1 MILKNLELAGFKSF
15 VDGTH
20 LDFTQGFTAVVGPNG
35 CGKSNISDAIRW
47 VIGEQSSKQLRG
59 TRVAD
64 LIFNGTA
71 QRKPVNRAEVTM
83 TLSDVPEGLRIAT
96 IPNASEEIKVTRCYH
111 RSGESEFYINNVPC
125 RLKDITDLFLDVG
138 ISPKVLTVIEQNH
151 VQDIVTSKPEDRR
164 IWIEEAA
171 GVLKFKVRKNEAL
184 RKLDTA
190 GQNLDRISDI
200 VQELERQVESLKRQ
214 AAKAER
220 YKQFHIE
227 MKDLSLRLFSQK
239 IRRFQ
244 KELEEI
250 GVEVEQ
256 QTETK
261 TVKQARLSELETR
274 IEQLKFDIDTLVGEL
289 NAKKETRHELSEA
302 IGKNEHRI
310 ELKKQQIE
318 QARTDIESGKREIT
332 EMLTEIEVHEQETI
346 AQRNDLTAIGEQIN
360 ERETQLETR
369 TQEQTAQKEKLQATE
384 VQLKEVEKK
393 VLDLWHRTSQKKNEV
408 TALVTRQENLE
419 NREASLEKE
428 ESATRLLNEDAMG
441 QEGGA
446 RISNQGKEAAFD
458 QLKQQHEAAQQRL
471 AEEKENARQQRN
483 QAMQSKEAYMGK
495 QSLFSSLT
503 ELRKKFEGY
512 GEGVQSLM
520 GNGNGD
526 RMQGLREVL
535 GNVLKAPAEYESAV
549 EAVLGNRLNS
559 VIVDSYNDSAE
570 AIRYLSENKSGR
582 GTFIPMNPKSAP
594 KPPVYLN
601 GHPGVIG
608 KARDFVQTTDDY
620 SGVIDHLLGD
630 VVIVRDFDTALHLYG
645 QEEFQGTVVTLEG
658 EVIDSLGI
666 VSGGVTE
673 ETAEGPLARNREMEL
688 LSKEVEVL
696 QSEMV
701 QAEEEVV
708 RHDEK
713 VTQAESSVESL
724 ATETQQA
731 RIELAHSQK
740 DLESFQQESARLQKK
755 LETLASERKSAAQER
770 EELTARHTELLRELE
785 QEESD
790 KQQYETRVAELK
802 TESEQ
807 HRQTLEEINSGIHE
821 VQVWVTSL
829 TGKRET
835 VLNEI
840 KRLQQ
845 QQENLKHRI
854 RQREGEQGLN
864 RDKIEDCEKII
875 AETEEAILTQA
886 RDKDALSEEIVQ
898 GEDELRELEESLASQ
913 EKETRLLHQEV
924 QELSESI
931 FKIES
936 KRSEIQLQTTHL
948 EEKAFEDFSVN
959 REELMH
965 GTFEEV
971 DENPASKRIVEL
983 REKIRKLGDV
993 NLAALSDFQVANER
1007 FLFLHEQE
1015 QDLTKSIQTL
1025 HETIEKIDETT
1036 RQLFLDTFNKVNE
1049 HFKHLFS
1056 RLFQG
1061 GKAELSLDNPDNPL
1075 ESGVDI
1081 TASPAGKSMH
1091 NITLLSGGEK
1101 TMTAIALIFALLKV
1115 RPSPFCLLDEID
1127 APLDE
1132 ANVVRFQE
1140 MLQEFSGDTQFIIIT
1155 HNQKTMGFADTLY
1168 GVTMEEHGVSKV
1180 VSVHLNN

>member
-71 QRKPVNRAEVTM
+71 HRKPVNRAEVTM

-214 AAKAER
+214 ASKAER

-256 QTETK
+256 KTETK

-346 AQRNDLTAIGEQIN
+346 AQRNELTAIGEQIN
-360 ERETQLETR
+360 ERETQLESR
-369 TQEQTAQKEKLQATE
+369 TQEQSAQKEKLQVTE

-419 NREASLEKE
+419 SREASLEKE
-428 ESATRLLNEDAMG
+428 ESDTRLLNEDAIS
-441 QEGGA
+441 QEGEA
-446 RISNQGKEAAFD
+446 RISNQSKEAAFD

-471 AEEKENARQQRN
+471 VEEKEIAKEKRN

-495 QSLFSSLT
+495 QSLFTSLT
-503 ELRKKFEGY
+503 ELRKKFEGF

-601 GHPGVIG
+601 GHSGVIG

-645 QEEFQGTVVTLEG
+645 QEQFQGTVVTLEG

-673 ETAEGPLARNREMEL
+673 ETGEGPLARNREMEL

-696 QSEMV
+696 QAEML

-708 RHDEK
+708 GQDERMA
-713 VTQAESSVESL
+713 QAESAVESL
-724 ATETQQA
+724 TIETQQA

-740 DLESFQQESARLQKK
+740 DLESFQQENVRLQKK
-755 LETLASERKSAAQER
+755 LETLAFERKSAAQER

-807 HRQTLEEINSGIHE
+807 HRQKLEEINSSIHE

-875 AETEEAILTQA
+875 AEAEETILTQA
-886 RDKDALSEEIVQ
+886 RDKDTLSEDIVQ
-898 GEDELRELEESLASQ
+898 GEDELHGQEESLAAQ
-913 EKETRLLHQEV
+913 EKETRTLHQEV

-971 DENPASKRIVEL
+971 DENPASKRIAEL
-983 REKIRKLGDV
+983 KEKIRKLGDV

-1007 FLFLHEQE
+1007 YLFLHEQE
-1015 QDLTKSIQTL
+1015 QDLTRSIQTL

>member
-71 QRKPVNRAEVTM
+71 SRRPVNRAEVTM
-83 TLSDVPEGLRIAT
+83 TLSGVPEGLRIAS
-96 IPNASEEIKVTRCYH
+96 IPNISEEIKVTRCYH

-200 VQELERQVESLKRQ
+200 VQELERQVQSLKRQ

-220 YKQFHIE
+220 YKEFHSE
-227 MKDLSLRLFSQK
+227 VKDLSIRLFSQK
-239 IRRFQ
+239 LRRFQ

-250 GVEVEQ
+250 KVELET
-256 QTETK
+256 QTEAK
-261 TVKQARLSELETR
+261 AQKQARFSELETC
-274 IEQLKFDIDTLVGEL
+274 IEQLKFDIDTLAGEL
-289 NAKKETRHELSEA
+289 NAKKETRHALSEA

-310 ELKKQQIE
+310 DLKKQQIE
-318 QARTDIESGKREIT
+318 QAGTDIESARLEIT
-332 EMLTEIEVHEQETI
+332 QMATEIQVHEQETES
-346 AQRNDLTAIGEQIN
+346 QRTELTSIGEQIN
-360 ERETQLETR
+360 EKETALESR
-369 TQEQTAQKEKLQATE
+369 TQEQSAQKEKLQETE
-384 VQLKEVEKK
+384 SQLREVERR

-408 TALVTRQENLE
+408 TALVTRQEDLQSRETRLE
-419 NREASLEKE
+419 QE
-428 ESATRLLNEDAMG
+428 EGATRE
-441 QEGGA
+441 Q
-446 RISNQGKEAAFD
+446 K
-458 QLKQQHEAAQQRL
+458 EAAQQQESAARVSNQ
-471 AEEKENARQQRN
+471 EKESAFTQFKQQQEAAQQQLTAEKEADKLKRGL
-483 QAMQSKEAYMGK
+483 ALQSKEAYMGK

-503 ELRKKFEGY
+503 ELRKKFEGF

-535 GNVLKAPAEYESAV
+535 GNVLKAPAEYEPAV
-549 EAVLGNRLNS
+549 EAVLGNRLSS
-559 VIVDSYNDSAE
+559 VIVDSYTDSAQ
-570 AIRYLSENKSGR
+570 AIRYLNENKSGR

-601 GHPGVIG
+601 GHQGVLG
-608 KARDFVQTTDDY
+608 KARDFVETTDDY
-620 SGVIDHLLGD
+620 RSIIDHLLGD
-630 VVIVRDFDTALHLYG
+630 VVIVRDFDTALHLHG
-645 QEEFQGTVVTLEG
+645 QEQFQGTVVTLEG

-666 VSGGVTE
+666 VSGGTTE
-673 ETAEGPLARNREMEL
+673 EAAEGPLARNREMEIL
-688 LSKEVEVL
+688 AKEVEVL
-696 QSEMV
+696 QTDMV
-701 QAEEEVV
+701 HAEEEVV
-708 RHDEK
+708 RQESRMTEAET
-713 VTQAESSVESL
+713 VLESSAASAQQAE
-724 ATETQQA
+724 
-731 RIELAHSQK
+731 IELAHSQK
-740 DLESFQQESARLQKK
+740 DLENFIQENSRLQKK
-755 LETLASERKSAAQER
+755 LETLALERQAAAQER
-770 EELTARHTELLRELE
+770 EELGRHHTTLTQELE
-785 QEESD
+785 QEE
-790 KQQYETRVAELK
+790 KEKEQFEARVAELK
-802 TESEQ
+802 AESDR
-807 HRQTLEEINSGIHE
+807 HRVTLEEVNAGIHE
-821 VQVWVTSL
+821 IQMWVTSL

-845 QQENLKHRI
+845 QQENLKQRI

-864 RDKIEDCEKII
+864 RDKIEDCERVI
-875 AETEEAILTQA
+875 AETEEAILNQA
-886 RDKDALSEEIVQ
+886 RDKDVLSEDITQ

-913 EKETRLLHQEV
+913 EKETRVLNQEV
-924 QELSESI
+924 GELTEAI
-931 FKIES
+931 FKVES
-936 KRSEIQLQTTHL
+936 KRSEIQLQATHL
-948 EEKAFEDFSVN
+948 EEKAFEDFSIN
-959 REELMH
+959 RDELMH

-971 DENPASKRIVEL
+971 DENPTGKRIAEL
-983 REKIRKLGDV
+983 KEKIRKLGDV
-993 NLAALSDFQVANER
+993 NLAALSDFQTANER
-1007 FLFLHEQE
+1007 YLFLHEQE
-1015 QDLTKSIQTL
+1015 QDLTASIQTL

-1036 RQLFLDTFNKVNE
+1036 RQLFTETFEKVNE

-1075 ESGVDI
+1075 ESGVEI

-1140 MLQEFSGDTQFIIIT
+1140 MLQEFSDETQFIIIT

>member
-71 QRKPVNRAEVTM
+71 SRKPVNRAEVTM
-83 TLSDVPEGLRIAT
+83 TLADVPEGLRIAS

-190 GQNLDRISDI
+190 GQNLERISDI

-220 YKQFHIE
+220 YKQFHTE
-227 MKDLSLRLFSQK
+227 VKELSLSLFSQK

-244 KELEEI
+244 TEIGEIKTELETR
-250 GVEVEQ
+250 VES
-256 QTETK
+256 K

-274 IEQLKFDIDTLVGEL
+274 IEQLKFDIDTVVGEL

-310 ELKKQQIE
+310 DLKKQQIE
-318 QARTDIESGKREIT
+318 QARADIESGKREVT
-332 EMLTEIEVHEQETI
+332 EMMTEIQIHQQETV
-346 AQRNDLTAIGEQIN
+346 AQRTQLTGIGEQIN
-360 ERETQLETR
+360 ERETELVSRTEEQL
-369 TQEQTAQKEKLQATE
+369 AQKEKLQATE
-384 VQLKEVEKK
+384 TQLQEVEKK

-408 TALVTRQENLE
+408 TALVTRQENLQS
-419 NREASLEKE
+419 RSSSLEQE
-428 ESATRLLNEDAMG
+428 DSATRAQKEDALKK
-441 QEGGA
+441 EEGA
-446 RISNQGKEAAFD
+446 RASSQEKVTAFG
-458 QLKQQHEAAQQRL
+458 QWKQEQEAAQQQL
-471 AEEKENARQQRN
+471 IEEKESAKQKRG

-495 QSLFSSLT
+495 HSLFASLT
-503 ELRKKFEGY
+503 ELRKKFEGF

-520 GNGNGD
+520 GLSNGD

-535 GNVLKAPAEYESAV
+535 GNVLKAPAEYEIAV

-559 VIVDSYNDSAE
+559 VIVDSYNDSAQ

-582 GTFIPMNPKSAP
+582 GTFIPLHPKSAP

-601 GHPGVIG
+601 GHQGVIG
-608 KARDFVQTTDDY
+608 KARDFVQTTEDY
-620 SGVIDHLLGD
+620 RGVIDHLLGD
-630 VVIVRDFDTALHLYG
+630 VVIVRDFETALHLHG
-645 QEEFQGTVVTLEG
+645 QEQFQGTVVTLEG

-666 VSGGVTE
+666 VSGGATE

-688 LSKEVEVL
+688 LAKEVEVL
-696 QSEMV
+696 HNDMV
-701 QAEEEVV
+701 HAEEEVV
-708 RHDEK
+708 QQEGRM
-713 VTQAESSVESL
+713 TQAETALESL
-724 ATETQQA
+724 VTLAQQA
-731 RIELAHSQK
+731 EIEMAHSQK
-740 DLESFQQESARLQKK
+740 DLESFVQESARLQQK
-755 LETLASERKSAAQER
+755 LETLAFERQTAEQERAELATRHTALIGELER
-770 EELTARHTELLRELE
+770 EEA
-785 QEESD
+785 D
-790 KQQYETRVAELK
+790 KQSFETRVAELK
-802 TESEQ
+802 TEAEQ
-807 HRQTLEEINSGIHE
+807 HRLTLETINSGIHE
-821 VQVWVTSL
+821 IQVWVTSL

-845 QQENLKHRI
+845 QEENLKHRI

-864 RDKIEDCEKII
+864 RDKIEDCDTII
-875 AETEEAILTQA
+875 AETEEVILNQA
-886 RDKDALSEEIVQ
+886 RDKDTLSEDIVL
-898 GEDELRELEESLASQ
+898 GEDELRGQEETLASQ
-913 EKETRLLHQEV
+913 EKETRTLHQEL
-924 QELSESI
+924 QELSETI
-931 FKIES
+931 VRMES
-936 KRSEIQLQTTHL
+936 KHGEIQLQVTHI
-948 EEKAFEDFSVN
+948 EEKAFEDFSIN

-971 DENPASKRIVEL
+971 DENPASKRIAEL
-983 REKIRKLGDV
+983 KEKIRKLGDV

-1007 FLFLHEQE
+1007 YLFLHEQE
-1015 QDLTKSIQTL
+1015 QDLTQSIQTL

-1036 RQLFLDTFNKVNE
+1036 RQLFSDTFEKVNE

-1061 GKAELSLDNPDNPL
+1061 GKAELTLDNPDNPL

-1140 MLQEFSGDTQFIIIT
+1140 MLTEFSDDTQFIIIT